1 MINEQSN
8 QQALRI
14 AAVVVA
20 GGRGQRAGGGVAKQ
34 YRQIGGRAMIRR
46 AIEALVAAGV
56 ETIQPVIHPDDGDLY
71 AAAMAGGPATLDP
84 VPGGDTRQA
93 SGLCG
98 LRALIDHAPDLVL
111 IHDAARPFADPPL
124 INRVIAGLGEDA
136 AVIPTLPVVDT
147 LRRGDNAGS
156 AGETVS
162 RDGLWRVQTPQGFRF
177 SEILAAHEAALAAP
191 HEMTDDAAVAALHGL
206 GVKMVPGSE
215 DNMKV
220 TTAEDFARAE
230 RMLEGE
236 METRT
241 GFGFDVHRFGDGAF
255 VTLCGIE
262 VPHSAGLVGHSDA
275 DVAWHALTDALL
287 GAIGAGDIGTHF
299 PPSDPAFKGA
309 PSSRFLAHAGDLVA
323 AAGGRIVNA
332 DVTIICEAPKI
343 GTHRDA
349 MIASTA
355 DVLGVEATRLS
366 IKATTTEKL
375 GFTGRGEGIAAQAI
389 VTIRVPLR

>member
-1 MINEQSN
+1 MTNEQSN
-8 QQALRI
+8 QQTLRI

-34 YRQIGGRAMIRR
+34 YRRIGGRAMIRR

-71 AAAMAGGPATLDP
+71 AEAMDGGPATLDP
-84 VPGGDTRQA
+84 VPGGDTRQT
-93 SGLCG
+93 SGFCG
-98 LRALIDHAPDLVL
+98 LRALIGHAPDLVL
-111 IHDAARPFADPPL
+111 IHDAARPFADPSL

-147 LRRGDNAGS
+147 LRRGDDAGS

-177 SEILAAHEAALAAP
+177 SDILAAHEAALSSP
-191 HEMTDDAAVAALHGL
+191 QEMTDDAAVAALHGL

-241 GFGFDVHRFGDGAF
+241 GSGFDVHRFGDGAF

-262 VPHSAGLVGHSDA
+262 IPHSAGLVGHSDA

-299 PPSDPAFKGA
+299 PPSDPAYKGA
-309 PSSRFLAHAGDLVA
+309 PSSRFLAHAGALVA

-332 DVTIICEAPKI
+332 DVTIICEAPKV